1 MQILE
6 LSKHEGQEVELK
18 GWVSNKRTG
27 KGLAFII
34 LRDGSGFIQ
43 CVVDEVN
50 VTEDELLQ
58 AQGISL

>member
-1 MQILE
+1 MQIQE
-6 LSKHEGQEVELK
+6 LSKHEGAEVELK

-43 CVVDEVN
+43 
-50 VTEDELLQ
+50 
-58 AQGISL
+58 